1 MIKGC
6 QLSLLTK
13 HHCPRCW
20 HASFSQW
27 DTRDESKAPSFEVP
41 KLPSEQK
48 WGVSP
53 PSPLGDMESRKL
65 PQRVQGRAPA
75 NNVLAHFE
83 LKKVHLVT
91 RNVHASAN
99 LSGIARLS
107 LESRRNLPKVGRLA
121 CLKMVEKYQTKLMNT
136 DRQCVCM
143 KCPEFVS
150 TIRSLWAE
158 VFTTT
163 SSSKTHRTVHLP
175 MISCW

>member
-27 DTRDESKAPSFEVP
+27 DTRDQSKAPSFEVP

-53 PSPLGDMESRKL
+53 PSPLGDMDRKL
-65 PQRVQGRAPA
+65 PQWVQGRAPA

-83 LKKVHLVT
+83 LKGIHLVT

-99 LSGIARLS
+99 LSGIARLR
-107 LESRRNLPKVGRLA
+107 LESRRKWEGWHVWRW
-121 CLKMVEKYQTKLMNT
+121 LKKYHTKLMNI

-175 MISCW
+175 MISCSC